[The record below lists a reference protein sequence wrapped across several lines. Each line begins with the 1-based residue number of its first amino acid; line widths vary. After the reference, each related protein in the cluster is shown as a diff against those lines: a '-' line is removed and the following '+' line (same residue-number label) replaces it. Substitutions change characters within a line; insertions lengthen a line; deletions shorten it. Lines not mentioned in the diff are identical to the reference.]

1 MAIGKWRGL
10 EERVANLTH
19 PTLPIAGEEDIL
31 VLPANSNYL
40 KDQLPNAELKLIE
53 GNGHG
58 LMFQDPDQFSQV
70 VIGFLKK

>member
-1 MAIGKWRGL
+1 L
-10 EERVANLTH
+10 L
-19 PTLPIAGEEDIL
+19 IAGEEDVL
-31 VLPANSNYL
+31 VPPANSIYL

-58 LMFQDPDQFSQV
+58 LMFQDPDHFLQV